1 MTGYENMHP
10 RRKKLRLRSWRRG
23 MKEMDLIMG
32 TFADENIA
40 DLTEAELDEFEAL
53 GNEPDQQVY
62 AWITGAEQVPKKYD
76 TALFARIRST
86 RPRRK

>member
-1 MTGYENMHP
+1 MTGYENMDP

-32 TFADENIA
+32 TFADDNIGQ
-40 DLTEAELDEFEAL
+40 LTEAELDEFEAL
-53 GNEPDQQVY
+53 GNEPDQKVY
-62 AWITGAEQVPKKYD
+62 SWITGAEDVPEKYD
-76 TALFARIRST
+76 TDLFARIRAT

>member
-1 MTGYENMHP
+1 MTAYENMDP
-10 RRKKLRLRSWRRG
+10 RRKKMRLRSWRRG

-32 TFADENIA
+32 TFADDHIA

-53 GNEPDQQVY
+53 GDEPDQKVY
-62 AWITGAEQVPKKYD
+62 AWITGAEDVPDKYN
-76 TALFARIRST
+76 TELFARIINT

>member
-1 MTGYENMHP
+1 MTGFENMSP

-40 DLTEAELDEFEAL
+40 DLTESELDEFERL
-53 GNEPDQQVY
+53 GNEPDQKVY
-62 AWITGAEQVPKKYD
+62 AWITRAEQVPGEFD
-76 TALFARIRST
+76 TPLFARIQNT
-86 RPRRK
+86 KPKRK